1 MLQYKAWAVTLIL
14 LLANTLTEVDAK
26 AISKRHVR
34 NDWMVIPDAVAFYV
48 FDAVNKVSPKTAES
62 LYGAFQNPI
71 ILETRNFLIKT
82 TTEINRAFQQL
93 LENINGLWTK
103 EEAEPAQH

>member
-1 MLQYKAWAVTLIL
+1 MLQYKALAVTLIL
-14 LLANTLTEVDAK
+14 LTNTLTEVDAK
-26 AISKRHVR
+26 ATSKRHVR
-34 NDWMVIPDAVAFYV
+34 HDLMIIPDAIAFYV
-48 FDAVNKVSPKTAES
+48 FDAVNKVSPKTAEF

-93 LENINGLWTK
+93 VENIHSLWTK
-103 EEAEPAQH
+103 EEAEPA